1 MITTLVKQIRG
12 LNRFS
17 KLPDDEAPWVPNNL
31 LKPGANVNNSIPEI
45 NLITRNIQSYFNDL
59 IRSWLIRL
67 ECLKT
72 NYIGLTSQAS
82 KDCKSLLIEKKK
94 KKKKNYPKLE
104 LMVPLNNHIQSMIT
118 GCINVFPL

>member
-31 LKPGANVNNSIPEI
+31 LKPGAKVNNSIPEI

-82 KDCKSLLIEKKK
+82 KDCKSLFSTALKLKKK
-94 KKKKNYPKLE
+94 TYPNLE
-104 LMVPLNNHIQSMIT
+104 LMVPLNNHIQSTIT

>member
-31 LKPGANVNNSIPEI
+31 LKAGAKVNNSIPEI

-82 KDCKSLLIEKKK
+82 KDCKSLFSTALKLEKKK
-94 KKKKNYPKLE
+94 KKKKKKKLPE
-104 LMVPLNNHIQSMIT
+104 T
-118 GCINVFPL
+118 

>member
-59 IRSWLIRL
+59 IPSWLIRL

-118 GCINVFPL
+118 GCINVFSL